1 MPGGPTGERRRAW
14 GLADRVAVG
23 FALMAL
29 ILATVLAGATWILVS
44 SYVNRHQETVA
55 VAETRNDALV
65 LDTALRSGTRPSTKL
80 VDRLE
85 HTPGIAALI
94 RFDGRSYANTT
105 ARKMKLP
112 ADLSVDTSAGEVRSM
127 RTTVDGRSFLVVGA
141 PLQGAENVLLELYPM
156 LDLQNTMDT
165 LWVVLVAGVVGAG
178 FVGLVTGRAASRRML
193 RPLTDVTTVAAA
205 IAHGDLSARLSVDA
219 DPDLGSL
226 ARSFNRTAAA
236 LERRVHADNRFAGD
250 VSHELRSPLTTM
262 INSMVLL
269 QNRRAELPPDVV
281 EPLDLLTEDLQRFRR
296 LVVDLLDI
304 SRSDGGKGDSLEP
317 VVVADLIRHAADA
330 AAGRAVAVVEPAAE
344 GVVLRA
350 DKRRLERVVT
360 NLIENADVHG
370 GGCDVVCVS
379 RRNGAIRIQV
389 EDHGFGVPEKQ
400 RERIFER
407 FARDGSTR
415 GPGVGLGLAI
425 VAQHVHWHG
434 GEVWV
439 EDKPGGGARFVV
451 ELPVRP

>member
-1 MPGGPTGERRRAW
+1 MKRRRW
-14 GLADRVAVG
+14 GLGDRVAVG

-29 ILATVLAGATWILVS
+29 TLATILAGATWILVS
-44 SYVNRHQETVA
+44 SYLNRHQETTA
-55 VAETRNDALV
+55 VAETTGDALL
-65 LDTALRSGTRPSTKL
+65 LDTALRSGARPSAKL

-85 HTPGIAALI
+85 SSPGIAALI
-94 RFDGRSYANTT
+94 RFDGRNYQNSA
-105 ARKMKLP
+105 AREMRLP
-112 ADLSVDTSAGEVRSM
+112 SDLAVDTSAGEIRSV
-127 RTTVDGRSFLVVGA
+127 RTTVDGRGFLVVGV
-141 PLQGAENVLLELYPM
+141 PLQGAENFLLELYPL
-156 LDLQNTMDT
+156 LDLQDTMDT
-165 LWVVLVAGVVGAG
+165 LWLVLVAGVVGAG

-193 RPLTDVTTVAAA
+193 RPLTDVSTVAAA
-205 IAHGDLSARLSVDA
+205 IAHGNLSARLSADT
-219 DPDLGSL
+219 DPDLDSL

-250 VSHELRSPLTTM
+250 VSHELRTPLTTM
-262 INSMVLL
+262 INSIVLL
-269 QNRRAELPPDVV
+269 QNRRSEFPPDVV

-304 SRSDGGKGDSLEP
+304 SRSDGGHCDSLEP

-330 AAGRAVAVVEPAAE
+330 AAGRRVAVVEPAAE
-344 GVVLRA
+344 GVVLRG
-350 DKRRLERVVT
+350 DKRRLERVVS
-360 NLIENADVHG
+360 NLVENADVHG
-370 GGCDVVCVS
+370 EGCDVVCVS
-379 RRNGAIRIQV
+379 RRNGAIRVQV
-389 EDHGFGVPEKQ
+389 DDHGRGVPEKY

-407 FARDGSTR
+407 FARDGASR

-439 EDKPGGGARFVV
+439 EDRPQGGASFVV